1 VCWITRCARSQEW
14 FGKIAVHEC
23 DTRRNTT
30 AQRIGARNSQRFARE
45 VGGNEAQ
52 WHRGF
57 IGKRHGE
64 RTATSANFCG
74 VEWVRRATKRTIGG
88 NAIRKK
94 GECRLDNEF
103 ALWSRVKDVGRY
115 E

>member
-1 VCWITRCARSQEW
+1 
-14 FGKIAVHEC
+14 
-23 DTRRNTT
+23 
-30 AQRIGARNSQRFARE
+30 
-45 VGGNEAQ
+45 
-52 WHRGF
+52 
-57 IGKRHGE
+57 
-64 RTATSANFCG
+64 
-74 VEWVRRATKRTIGG
+74 VRRATKRTIGG